1 MGRGDARTYCDPA
14 QWRYGIPSRENN
26 RVEAGFILRRLSR
39 DHNSPSVRL
48 PREEIRHLGWTKGE
62 LLFIAPVD
70 EFLVIG
76 KLNYEDPTEV
86 AHDIV
91 DEVRRKFGN
100 GGPEND
106 QSG

>member
-1 MGRGDARTYCDPA
+1 MGRGDAKTFCDPPK
-14 QWRYGIPSRENN
+14 WRYGIPSRENG
-26 RVEAGFILRRLSR
+26 RVEAGYLLRRLLK
-39 DHNSPSVRL
+39 DHNTPCIRL
-48 PREEIRHLGWTKGE
+48 PREEVRHLGWNLGE
-62 LLFIAPVD
+62 LLFIVPVD
-70 EFLVIG
+70 QFLVIG

-100 GGPEND
+100 GGPKDD